1 MLLGVLSAMGPNGM
15 IVSRV
20 LNREGKF
27 IVASV
32 DVILGRILSLVILN
46 IQIWIIAFF
55 LVLVALLLDN
65 IMVI

>member
-1 MLLGVLSAMGPNGM
+1 MLLGVLLAMDPNGM
-15 IVSRV
+15 IVSPV
-20 LNREGKF
+20 LIREGKF

-55 LVLVALLLDN
+55 LALVALLLDN

>member
-1 MLLGVLSAMGPNGM
+1 MLLGVLLVMGPNGM
-15 IVSRV
+15 IVSLV
-20 LNREGKF
+20 LIREGKF

-55 LVLVALLLDN
+55 LALVALLLDN